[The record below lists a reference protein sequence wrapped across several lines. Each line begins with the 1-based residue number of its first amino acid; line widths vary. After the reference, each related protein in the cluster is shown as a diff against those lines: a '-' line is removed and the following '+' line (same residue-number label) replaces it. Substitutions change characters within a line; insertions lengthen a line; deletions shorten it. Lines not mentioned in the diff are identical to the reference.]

1 MNPQPAAD
9 PSLEERVKALETK
22 AEQKPG
28 KDVWDKLQAI
38 SGFVSGLVLAVIGY
52 YFTDSM
58 NLRLQE
64 RQFQF
69 SSAKDMQ
76 DLLTKLNDPTVSLE
90 NKQSTALVLAAFGKY
105 AIDPLVNQMQSGDA
119 NRLVAAEAGLRAI
132 GHSDPQ
138 STCDELQRVIENRTQ
153 IFSWYT
159 HRSATRLLR
168 ETGCRDTLPAL
179 DGYAPVLADAQKFA
193 SVVHPDYQPTE
204 ESLDL
209 MREELKQA
217 RASLTGTSS
226 ARK

>member
-1 MNPQPAAD
+1 MNPQPAAG
-9 PSLEERVKALETK
+9 PSLEERVEALEGK
-22 AEQKPG
+22 AQEKSG
-28 KDVWDKLQAI
+28 KDVWDKLQSL
-38 SGFVSGLVLAVIGY
+38 SGFVSGLVLAIVGY

-64 RQFQF
+64 RQFEF

-76 DLLTKLNDPTVSLE
+76 DLLSKLNDPNVSLE

-138 STCDELQRVIENRTQ
+138 STCEELQMVIRNRTQ

-159 HRSATRLLR
+159 HRSSIRLLR
-168 ETGCRDTLPAL
+168 ETGCRSALPL
-179 DGYAPVLADAQKFA
+179 LREYASVLADAQKF
-193 SVVHPDYQPTE
+193 SSIVHADYHPTE

-209 MREELKQA
+209 MRDELAQA
-217 RASLTGTSS
+217 RAALSAETGE
-226 ARK
+226 R

>member
-9 PSLEERVKALETK
+9 PSLEERVKALEAK
-22 AEQKPG
+22 AQEKPG
-28 KDVWDKLQAI
+28 KDIWDKLQSL
-38 SGFVSGLVLAVIGY
+38 SGFVSGLVLAIIGY

-64 RQFQF
+64 RQFEF

-76 DLLTKLNDPTVSLE
+76 DLLTRLNDPSVSLE

-132 GHSDPQ
+132 GHSDPR
-138 STCDELQRVIENRTQ
+138 STCDELQMVIRNRTQ

-159 HRSATRLLR
+159 HRSSIRLLR
-168 ETGCRDTLPAL
+168 ETGCRGAM
-179 DGYAPVLADAQKFA
+179 PVLNDYASVLTDAQKFS
-193 SVVHPDYQPTE
+193 SVVHPDYHPTE

-217 RASLTGTSS
+217 RTALAG
-226 ARK
+226 APEDR